1 MSLRSVLQTMRDEA
15 KADIM
20 DQPGRSGSLSTA
32 DVKAM
37 FAELLDG
44 AKQDILA
51 QVKGPI
57 DQVYMDFESVEVES
71 ENAQPDTEVNSED
84 NPDSAVAGQIDEFI
98 QPKKPVSDEG
108 INNDSFKSLA
118 EEFSVTE
125 KTSPAIDANLAEIV
139 KSLLNEKLPKEKLS
153 EVQAKYLRPEI
164 CTNLVAPKI
173 NKQIWQQL
181 RQETRNTDSA
191 FQKPQSLLISGLY
204 VVLQRCNSSS
214 GEQKN
219 ALTHTAVLLLSANR
233 DLNLKR
239 RDLSRPDLNKQ
250 YPSLCN
256 PSTTMS
262 TFLFG
267 DDLNKE
273 VEELT
278 KSNKLRNKVTPKQ
291 RMEPYEVP
299 DGRGMR
305 GRGCVSLIPGRGRDS
320 RSTSSFLVRGW
331 AKHGPI
337 KAPSHRQPRPCRIP

>member
-1 MSLRSVLQTMRDEA
+1 MCEEA

-32 DVKAM
+32 DLKAM

-51 QVKGPI
+51 QVKGSI

-71 ENAQPDTEVNSED
+71 EDAQPDTEVNSED

-108 INNDSFKSLA
+108 INNDSFKSLVQ
-118 EEFSVTE
+118 EFSVTE
-125 KTSPAIDANLAEIV
+125 KTSPATDANLEEIKV
-139 KSLLNEKLPKEKLS
+139 KSLLNEKLPKEKLN
-153 EVQAKYLRPEI
+153 EVQAKYLRPEN

-191 FQKPQSLLISGLY
+191 FHKGQSLLISGLY
-204 VVLQRCNSSS
+204 VVLQMCNSSS

-239 RDLSRPDLNKQ
+239 RDLIRPDLNKQ
-250 YPSLCN
+250 YASLCN
-256 PSTTMS
+256 PSTTIS

-278 KSNKLRNKVTPKQ
+278 KSNKLSNKVTPKQ
-291 RMEPYEVP
+291 RMEPYKVP
-299 DGRGMR
+299 GGRGMR
-305 GRGCVSLIPGRGRDS
+305 GRGCVSHIPGRGRDS
-320 RSTSSFLVRGW
+320 RSTSSFLVRGRGQ
-331 AKHGPI
+331 A
-337 KAPSHRQPRPCRIP
+337 RPHQSPKSSSTKTL